1 MSLMCYEPWALLNQ
15 LQGEVGG
22 VSDRRTAR
30 RSQYQHLAAASDGVP
45 ALDIREADA
54 RYLIHAD
61 LPGVEP
67 AVIEVSMEDGV
78 LSIKVERGT
87 EHEEQRRSCRIA
99 CMPVRSA
106 PGSGAECLTLSFPS
120 NRSRGQSASGLRLDP
135 GSRYAM
141 PACGINRV

>member
-99 CMPVRSA
+99 CNA
-106 PGSGAECLTLSFPS
+106 GAICARF
-120 NRSRGQSASGLRLDP
+120 RRRVLDIVIP
-135 GSRYAM
+135 KQQKPR
-141 PACGINRV
+141 PERIRVEA